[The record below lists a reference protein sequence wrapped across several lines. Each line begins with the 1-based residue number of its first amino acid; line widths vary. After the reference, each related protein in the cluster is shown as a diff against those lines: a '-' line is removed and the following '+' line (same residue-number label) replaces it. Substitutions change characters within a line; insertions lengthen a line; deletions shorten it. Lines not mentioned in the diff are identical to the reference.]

1 MDLFPL
7 ARPFMSLI
15 DPETAH
21 RLTIRALRM
30 GFGPRQKQPDPVSLS
45 IDLFGLHFENPLGI
59 AAGFDKNGEVPD
71 AMLAMGMGFAE
82 VGTVTPRPQP
92 GNPRPRVFRLPLHRA
107 VINRLGFN
115 NEGHA
120 ALKKRLVARRSR
132 RGIVGVNIG
141 ANKDAVDR
149 IADYEAGVRAF
160 DGLASYF
167 TVNISSPNTPGLRTL
182 QNKAELETLIARVLA
197 ARNAD
202 NARTTPVLLKI
213 APDLGAEELADIADV
228 ALRLGLDGM
237 IISNTTVA
245 REGLV
250 SGVNAGE
257 TGGLSGAPLFSMST
271 RVLADMFRLTD
282 GRIPLI
288 GVGGISSG
296 EDAYAKIR
304 AGASLLQLYSALT
317 YEGPALVARIKADL
331 AAHLA
336 VDGFARLKD
345 AVGADVKLQPKL

>member
-1 MDLFPL
+1 MDLFPFV
-7 ARPFMSLI
+7 RPFMSLL

-21 RLTIRALRM
+21 RLTIRALRL
-30 GFGPRQKQPDPVSLS
+30 GAGPRQKRPDPVSLS

-82 VGTVTPRPQP
+82 VGTVTPRPQA

-115 NEGHA
+115 NEGHE
-120 ALKKRLVARRSR
+120 ALKKRLVARRGKP
-132 RGIVGVNIG
+132 GIVGVNIG
-141 ANKDAVDR
+141 ANKDAADR
-149 IADYEAGVRAF
+149 IADYETGIRAF

-167 TVNISSPNTPGLRTL
+167 TVNISSPNTPGLRAL
-182 QNKAELETLIARVLA
+182 QNKAELETLISRVLA
-197 ARNAD
+197 ARRAD
-202 NARTTPVLLKI
+202 RARATPVLLKI

-228 ALRLGLDGM
+228 ALRLGLDG
-237 IISNTTVA
+237 IIVSNTTIA

-250 SGVNAGE
+250 SGIHASE
-257 TGGLSGAPLFSMST
+257 TGGLSGAPLFAMST
-271 RVLADMFRLTD
+271 RVLADMYRLTK
-282 GRIPLI
+282 GRIPLV

-296 EDAYAKIR
+296 DDAYAKIR

-331 AAHLA
+331 AARLA
-336 VDGFARLKD
+336 ADGFAHLKD
-345 AVGADVKLQPKL
+345 AVGADAKL

>member
-21 RLTIRALRM
+21 RLTIRALRL
-30 GFGPRQKQPDPVSLS
+30 GAVPRQKQPDPVSLA

-82 VGTVTPRPQP
+82 VGTVTPRPQA
-92 GNPRPRVFRLPLHRA
+92 GNPHPRVFRLPLHRA

-115 NEGHA
+115 NEGHE
-120 ALKKRLVARRSR
+120 ALKKQLVARRGR

-141 ANKDAVDR
+141 ANKDAADR
-149 IADYEAGVRAF
+149 IADYEAGIRAF

-167 TVNISSPNTPGLRTL
+167 TVNISSPNTPGLRAL
-182 QNKAELETLIARVLA
+182 QNKAELETLISRVLA
-197 ARNAD
+197 ARRTGK
-202 NARTTPVLLKI
+202 ARMTPVLLKI

-228 ALRLGLDGM
+228 ALHLGLDG
-237 IISNTTVA
+237 IIVSNTTIA

-250 SGVNAGE
+250 SGINANE

-271 RVLADMFRLTD
+271 RVLADMYRLTQ
-282 GRIPLI
+282 GRIPLV

-296 EDAYAKIR
+296 DDAYAKIR

-317 YEGPALVARIKADL
+317 YEGPALVGRIKADL
-331 AAHLA
+331 AARLTA
-336 VDGFARLKD
+336 DGFAHLKD
-345 AVGADVKLQPKL
+345 AVGADVKV